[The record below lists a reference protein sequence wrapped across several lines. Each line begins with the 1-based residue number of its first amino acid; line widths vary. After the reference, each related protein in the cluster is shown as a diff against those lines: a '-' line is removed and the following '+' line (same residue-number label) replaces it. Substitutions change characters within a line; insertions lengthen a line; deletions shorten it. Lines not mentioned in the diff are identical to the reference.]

1 MIIYESIARKKQHNM
16 KRFIV
21 ALSLISVPLLFSGV
35 TFYQP
40 EAASPPT
47 LKKYSPSC
55 GYTIIEYGVGIDC
68 NGDTVRIKKQHGAQ
82 ILVNS

>member
-1 MIIYESIARKKQHNM
+1 M

-21 ALSLISVPLLFSGV
+21 ALSLIFVSLLLSGV
-35 TFYQP
+35 TFHKP
-40 EAASPPT
+40 EAAAPI
-47 LKKYSPSC
+47 LKKYSPAC

-68 NGDTVRIKKQHGAQ
+68 NGDTVKIEKKHGAQ

>member
-1 MIIYESIARKKQHNM
+1 M

-21 ALSLISVPLLFSGV
+21 ALSLISVSLLLSGV
-35 TFYQP
+35 TFHQP
-40 EAASPPT
+40 EAATPV

-55 GYTIIEYGVGIDC
+55 GYTIVEYGVGIDC
-68 NGDTVRIKKQHGAQ
+68 NGDTVRIEKKHGAQ